1 MNQPPEPVV
10 SETVAERY
18 GVTVFGMPLSLFA
31 ITAIAILGA
40 HYLDILPG
48 GVVGGFALM
57 FVLGAFFG
65 EIGQRLPFWNR
76 YIGGGPVLV
85 FLASASLVYAGILT
99 QREIDIVSGVMKDT
113 RFIDLFIAVLICGS
127 ILPVNRKLL
136 LHSLLGYIPSIL
148 VAIAGAMLFGC
159 ATGFVLGIPMNDIVM
174 LYVLPIMGGGNGA
187 GAIPLSEI
195 YEAVTGKSKENYYS
209 VAISILTIA
218 NVIAIICASLLD
230 TLGKRYPV
238 LTGNGELVRRGLMVK
253 TEDDQCHRKVS
264 GRDLAVGL
272 LLATA
277 LYVLAQ
283 VFSTGLAPL
292 MGTVRIHPYAW
303 MVLLVALMNAMNL
316 VPYELKEG
324 ARRMAAFFSEELLW
338 LLMVGVGIVYTD
350 LTDLLAAISFS
361 NVLAAGMV
369 VIGAIIGAAV
379 GGWLFGFYMIE
390 SAITAG
396 LCMANRGGSG
406 DLEVLAASNRMILMP
421 YAQLSSRLG
430 GGMVLVI
437 GSLIFGVLG

>member
-1 MNQPPEPVV
+1 MSQPPEPYV
-10 SETVAERY
+10 SDSSVDRHSITI
-18 GVTVFGMPLSLFA
+18 FGMPLPLFA
-31 ITAIAILGA
+31 ITATAILGA
-40 HYLDILPG
+40 HYFDILPK

-65 EIGQRLPFWNR
+65 EIGQKLPFWNR

-85 FLASASLVYAGILT
+85 FLASALMVYLGILT
-99 QREIDIVSGVMKDT
+99 QREIDVVSGVMQDT

-136 LHSLLGYIPSIL
+136 LHSLIGYIPSIL

-159 ATGFVLGIPMNDIVM
+159 AAGLLLGIPLEDIIM

-195 YEAVTGKSKENYYS
+195 YESVTGKSREAYYS

-218 NVIAIICASLLD
+218 NVIAIVCASLLD
-230 TLGKRYPV
+230 TLGKRFPV
-238 LTGNGELVRRGLMVK
+238 LTGNGELVRRGSMVN
-253 TEDDQCHRKVS
+253 TEDGQCHRQI
-264 GRDLAVGL
+264 GNRDLAVGL
-272 LLATA
+272 MLATS

-283 VFSTGLAPL
+283 VFSKGLSPL
-292 MGTVRIHPYAW
+292 LGKVQVHPYAW
-303 MVLLVALMNAMNL
+303 MVLLVALLNAMNL

-324 ARRMAAFFSEELLW
+324 AKRMADFFSEQMLW
-338 LLMVGVGIVYTD
+338 LLMVGVGVVYTD
-350 LTDLLAAISFS
+350 LGGLIDAISFS
-361 NVLAAGMV
+361 NVVAAGMI
-369 VIGAIIGAAV
+369 VIGAMLGAAI
-379 GGWLFGFYMIE
+379 GGWLFGFFMIE

-406 DLEVLAASNRMILMP
+406 DLEVLAASNRMALMP

-430 GGMVLVI
+430 GGIVLVI
-437 GSLIFGVLG
+437 GSLILGVMG